1 MTSKG
6 SFERSIK
13 LMTTIYQD
21 KGYKSRRDYLESS
34 AEEYNIPLDTVLI
47 IAETYGPSEDFDALV
62 STLEDYEEGI
72 HE

>member
-1 MTSKG
+1 MKKFKPLKG

-21 KGYKSRRDYLESS
+21 KGYKSRRDYLESL

-47 IAETYGPSEDFDALV
+47 IAETYGHRKILM
-62 STLEDYEEGI
+62 
-72 HE
+72 H